1 LEKYDL
7 AIIGGGPGGY
17 EAALAATGYGL
28 KTVLIEQAALGGT
41 CLNRGCIPTKTLLHV
56 ANLLREVERAADF
69 GLTAGNVQL
78 DMMRLQAYKESV
90 VGRLRTGMEQRL
102 RQHHITLQPGRAHI
116 ESAGHMIVQGTETIA
131 IEAKAILI
139 ATGSQPVVPPIPG
152 HDLPGVVTSDALLSL
167 TEVPRRLVIIGGGV
181 IGAEFA
187 SMYAAMGSQ
196 VTIIE
201 ALERILLNLDK
212 EMAQSAKLLLKK
224 QGVAIHTAARV
235 TEILSEEDG
244 LRCCY
249 TENEQPET
257 AAADVLLLAVGR
269 YPCTEGLFADGIG
282 IAIERG
288 HIVTDEYYR
297 TSVPGIYAIG
307 DVNGGIQL
315 AHAAAAQGRN
325 AAAVIAGQKTAMETA
340 WVPSCIYLEPE
351 LAAVGLTLDQARAQG
366 KKVVSHK
373 YSMGANGKTVL
384 SGGERGYLR
393 VVADAASHQLLGA
406 QLMCSRASD
415 IVSEFTAAIVAGQT
429 LEQLGSII
437 RPHPTF
443 SEAVGEVV
451 RGEN

>member
-1 LEKYDL
+1 MEKYEL

-17 EAALAATGYGL
+17 EAALAAAEYGL

-41 CLNRGCIPTKTLLHV
+41 CLNRGCIPTKTLLHA
-56 ANLLREVERAADF
+56 ANLLREVDRAAVF
-69 GLTAGNVQL
+69 GLEAGNVQL
-78 DMMRLQAYKESV
+78 DMARLQTYKENV
-90 VGRLRTGMEQRL
+90 VGRLRVGMEQRL
-102 RQHHITLQPGRAHI
+102 RQHQITLQPGRGRI
-116 ESAGHMIVQGTETIA
+116 ESAGHILVQGTETIA
-131 IEAKAILI
+131 LEAQSILI
-139 ATGSQPVVPPIPG
+139 ASGAQPVVPPIPG
-152 HDLPGVVTSDALLSL
+152 HHLPGVVTSDELLSL
-167 TEVPRRLVIIGGGV
+167 TKVPRRLVIIGGGV

-187 SMYAAMGSQ
+187 SMYAALGSE

-201 ALERILLNLDK
+201 AMERILLNLDK

-235 TEILSEEDG
+235 TEILPDKSG

-249 TENEQPET
+249 TENDQT
-257 AAADVLLLAVGR
+257 GAAAADIILLAVGR
-269 YPCTEGLFADGIG
+269 HPWTEGLFADGVG
-282 IAIERG
+282 IVRERG
-288 HIVTDEYYR
+288 HIVTDEHYR

-307 DVNGGIQL
+307 DAIGGIQL
-315 AHAAAAQGRN
+315 AHAAAAQGRC
-325 AAAVIAGQKTAMETA
+325 AAAVVAGKKMTMATAL
-340 WVPSCIYLEPE
+340 VPSCIYLEPE

-366 KKVVSHK
+366 RKVVSHK

-415 IVSEFTAAIVAGQT
+415 IVSEFTAAIAAGHT
-429 LEQLGSII
+429 LEQMASVI

-443 SEAVGEVV
+443 SEAVSEVV
-451 RGEN
+451 RAEN